1 MFYYEVTETW
11 ALIRPLNTPIW
22 AQSSWSCLREQLVHL
37 KIAVET
43 RVAVHE
49 VEVEPEMALVGALLE
64 KLEKKVAN
72 SALALPY
79 DLYLKMMLLQLLLVD
94 CC

>member
-1 MFYYEVTETW
+1 MFYYEVFEMW
-11 ALIRPLNTPIW
+11 ALFRLLNTPIW
-22 AQSSWSCLREQLVHL
+22 AQPASACLSNQLVHL

-43 RVAVHE
+43 LVAVPV
-49 VEVEPEMALVGALLE
+49 VELEPEMAVVGELLE
-64 KLEKKVAN
+64 TLVN

-94 CC
+94 

>member
-1 MFYYEVTETW
+1 M
-11 ALIRPLNTPIW
+11 
-22 AQSSWSCLREQLVHL
+22 VHL

-43 RVAVHE
+43 HVAV
-49 VEVEPEMALVGALLE
+49 VPVVEPEMAVVGELLE
-64 KLEKKVAN
+64 KLVN

-94 CC
+94 